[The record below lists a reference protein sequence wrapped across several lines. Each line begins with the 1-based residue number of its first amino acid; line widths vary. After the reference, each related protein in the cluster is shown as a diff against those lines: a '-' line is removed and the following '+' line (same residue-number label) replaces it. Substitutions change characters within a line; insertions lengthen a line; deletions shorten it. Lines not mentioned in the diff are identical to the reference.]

1 MEGSAKSDRRVSKRL
16 LAPCGVRVF
25 GEATRPLHSTLR
37 RKRLSSVPR
46 VYAKDDYR
54 SIIYRSVIQYS
65 QIELRIVAKISG
77 DKEILSAY
85 ADENQDLHTLT
96 ARGLTC

>member
-1 MEGSAKSDRRVSKRL
+1 
-16 LAPCGVRVF
+16 
-25 GEATRPLHSTLR
+25 
-37 RKRLSSVPR
+37 

-54 SIIYRSVIQYS
+54 SIIHRSIIQYS

-85 ADENQDLHTLT
+85 AENQDLHTLT
-96 ARGLTC
+96 AEASPVEKTSVGSVAERAHRVYSRGCAIYTRTLA